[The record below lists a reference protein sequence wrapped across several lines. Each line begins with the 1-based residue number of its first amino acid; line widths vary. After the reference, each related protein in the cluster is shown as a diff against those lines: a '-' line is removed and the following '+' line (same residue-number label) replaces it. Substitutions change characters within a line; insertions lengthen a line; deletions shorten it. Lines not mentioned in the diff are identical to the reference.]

1 MNEADHREQ
10 RELLIYAI
18 AAEHQAIRAQVVF
31 QMGRANQLAT
41 VAIGGAAAILTA
53 LVGLRLDSPLQLS
66 ATSLVSA
73 GLAFITLAYV
83 GVVGEELQAADYL
96 RDQGDLVRRLLV
108 DVIPETYEGRNGART
123 APVLAWEELAA
134 TRTRAPRWVT
144 FTSSLAAL
152 ELGATVV
159 LALAVLAWSVWAWV
173 SDSALRSTVNNAL
186 IAIDALLTAAAVMSV
201 FFVLLVQDRRAQ
213 PKAAAG
219 EA

>member
-144 FTSSLAAL
+144 FTSSLA
-152 ELGATVV
+152 TVV